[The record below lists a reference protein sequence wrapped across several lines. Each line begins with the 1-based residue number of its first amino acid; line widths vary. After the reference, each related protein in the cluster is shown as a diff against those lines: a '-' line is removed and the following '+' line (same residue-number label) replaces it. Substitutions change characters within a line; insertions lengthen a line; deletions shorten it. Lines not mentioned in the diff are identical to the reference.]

1 MVSREDG
8 GIWRDHDFP
17 TGASGIGGQREAVG
31 LPDLRPFDLRRS
43 FASLMP
49 AEGTNLLEVA
59 GMMRH
64 CRQVLFST
72 YAPVIAELG
81 GEQLVRAED
90 RIAEARARVPLA
102 A

>member
-43 FASLMP
+43 FASLML

-64 CRQVLFST
+64 GRQV
-72 YAPVIAELG
+72 PVLHLCA
-81 GEQLVRAED
+81 RD
-90 RIAEARARVPLA
+90 RRARR
-102 A
+102 